1 MNKSSINDLAGKLA
15 DALPADMDNLRQDI
29 ESNFRALLTSGL
41 NKLDLVTREEF
52 EVQRKVLERTR
63 AKLDRLEAEL
73 AGLETESGSTSAGA
87 ENPGDA

>member
-1 MNKSSINDLAGKLA
+1 MNKSNINDLAGKLA

-29 ESNFRALLTSGL
+29 ESNFRALLASGL
-41 NKLDLVTREEF
+41 DKLDLVTREEF

-73 AGLETESGSTSAGA
+73 AGLETGSGNTSAGA

>member
-15 DALPADMDNLRQDI
+15 DALPADMHNLRQDI
-29 ESNFRALLTSGL
+29 ESNFRALLVSGL
-41 NKLDLVTREEF
+41 DKLDLVTREEF

-73 AGLETESGSTSAGA
+73 AKLEAGSASNPAGA
-87 ENPGDA
+87 ENPGEA